1 MIMQFKVI
9 PKTWPIVSLF
19 KSYVA
24 VWSPCPWRFNSTVN
38 TCSRPLPSIDRLLSV
53 SSVCRLWSACACFDK
68 AVVKSSTFA
77 GSVETRQRWPTP
89 LTLPELYKVTV
100 GRPIAHC
107 FSVKLKWKLDP
118 PFLLWN
124 NKKRKR
130 CCVSLMY
137 WVKVTH
143 VLSAGKTQGGTLLI
157 SIIYVGCGKAEHM
170 AACQTRVC
178 DVFNVTQS

>member
-1 MIMQFKVI
+1 M
-9 PKTWPIVSLF
+9 
-19 KSYVA
+19 YVFWC
-24 VWSPCPWRFNSTVN
+24 V
-38 TCSRPLPSIDRLLSV
+38 
-53 SSVCRLWSACACFDK
+53 WSACACFDK

-130 CCVSLMY
+130 CCVSEALM
-137 WVKVTH
+137 KITH
-143 VLSAGKTQGGTLLI
+143 VLSAGKTQGGTLLR
-157 SIIYVGCGKAEHM
+157 SIVYLTLSLRQSWAHGCLSNSSLW
-170 AACQTRVC
+170 RVQC
-178 DVFNVTQS
+178 HSVLNTVMFLCYTFRDVWVEGPFLLGASAVELWLTLESHFN